1 MSLIEAKLNS
11 SDRQEVIDKRLRYNQ
26 HRHKHGKI
34 WQMRKLT
41 NSSLKY
47 HDIFSTIEI
56 ELVGC
61 TYVIP

>member
-1 MSLIEAKLNS
+1 M
-11 SDRQEVIDKRLRYNQ
+11 YNQ

-47 HDIFSTIEI
+47 NDIFSTIEI
-56 ELVGC
+56 EFVGS